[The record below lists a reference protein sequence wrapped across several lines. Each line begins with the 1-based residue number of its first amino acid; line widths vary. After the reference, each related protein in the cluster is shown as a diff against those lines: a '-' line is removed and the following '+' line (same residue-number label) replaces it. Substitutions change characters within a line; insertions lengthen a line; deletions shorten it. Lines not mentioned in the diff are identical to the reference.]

1 MNLDFFRQM
10 FEKYSNIK
18 FYENPQLGAELF
30 HADGRA
36 DGQTNRHNT
45 ANNNF
50 AKASENIVGVL
61 QTYDYDYIFED

>member
-1 MNLDFFRQM
+1 MYLDFFRQI
-10 FEKYSNIK
+10 FKKYSNIK
-18 FYENPQLGAELF
+18 FHENPPLGAELF
-30 HADGRA
+30 HSDGWA

-61 QTYDYDYIFED
+61 QT